1 MTGFSESS
9 EFGRETWPE
18 VAAIVVH
25 ETLLGRAPSAA
36 DYAAWTY
43 RFAADGT
50 VATRVSEI
58 LKLLRVRPPRR
69 RFDPEIGR
77 DGRIALDAPISGG

>member
-18 VAAIVVH
+18 VAAVVVH

-58 LKLLRVRPPRR
+58 LKSSEYTRRVT
-69 RFDPEIGR
+69 
-77 DGRIALDAPISGG
+77 